1 LRLQAGGSEFGVMF
15 EFGRELRR
23 LFGADS
29 LNAPRDGLTG
39 GDSSLLELLDLNLL
53 QQEAKAC
60 DVAAGRVGA
69 KDRAQRRLEAAITW
83 REVARRSG
91 DAAALRKAA
100 ANAETAATLFDRNRR
115 PDGWARARCEQ
126 AFCAL
131 LGAELFGDEGLDAAA
146 GAAFKDA
153 YAAARG
159 GLAKPL
165 AEIGMVA
172 TEGRARLADGDAQ
185 TARVVSARFA
195 TPIAGLQTLTRRC
208 RAARLLAVEARLIRA
223 DLLLGW
229 GVRLADRDL
238 ILRALAEAD
247 AAGLDLEVDYEPL
260 SFARVAAMR
269 GQALTLLGEVTGQVE
284 TVIDGVNVLAEVL
297 DELTRDQ
304 SPLDW
309 ARAQTALARGLQ
321 VLGEASVSERAYEQ
335 AVTCY
340 DRAVMVLKDAPALA
354 LRAMATS
361 NRALCLAR
369 SAELSG
375 DLTVLDAAEAAFR
388 IELSQIS
395 ANRDPVAWALLQV
408 NLARLYES
416 RVEITGRDRGERA
429 AAATALSAALDV
441 FAEQGLRSLSIV
453 ASDALERLAEGSSSR
468 ARPAA

>member
-1 LRLQAGGSEFGVMF
+1 MF

-23 LFGADS
+23 LFGAES
-29 LNAPRDGLTG
+29 LNPPRDGLTG

-53 QQEAKAC
+53 TQEGKAC
-60 DVAAGRVGA
+60 DVAAGRVGT
-69 KDRAQRRLEAAITW
+69 KDRAQRKLESAIVW

-100 ANAETAATLFDRNRR
+100 ANAETAATLFGRERR

-126 AFCAL
+126 GFCAL

-146 GAAFKDA
+146 EVAFREA
-153 YAAARG
+153 YGAARG

-165 AEIGMVA
+165 AEIGLIA
-172 TEGRARLADGDAQ
+172 IEGRAHLADGDAQ

-195 TPIAGLQTLTRRC
+195 TPIAGLQALTRRC
-208 RAARLLAVEARLIRA
+208 RAARLLAIETRLIRA

-229 GVRLADRDL
+229 GARLADRDL
-238 ILRALAEAD
+238 VMRALAEAD
-247 AAGLDLEVDYEPL
+247 AAGADLEIDYEPL
-260 SFARVAAMR
+260 SFARVSAMR
-269 GQALTLLGEVTGQVE
+269 GQAMALLGEVTGQVE
-284 TVIDGVNVLAEVL
+284 TVIDGVNALAEVL
-297 DELTRDQ
+297 DELSREQ

-309 ARAQTALARGLQ
+309 ARVQTALAQGLQ
-321 VLGEASVSERAYEQ
+321 ALGEASVSERAYEQ

-340 DRAVMVLKDAPALA
+340 DRAALVLKDAPALA
-354 LRAMATS
+354 LRAMAAS

-375 DLTVLDAAEAAFR
+375 DLAVLDAAETAFR
-388 IELSQIS
+388 IELGEIS

-416 RVEITGRDRGERA
+416 RLEITGRDRGERA

-441 FAEQGLRSLSIV
+441 FAEQGLRSLSLV
-453 ASDALERLAEGSSSR
+453 ASDALERLADGRASR